1 MPLMLRFDRVMIWTI
16 IFLVVLGLIM
26 VYSTTAASG
35 TVGSVYII
43 KQGITAGLGFL
54 AMYALMFVEREKL
67 RRREVVFGIL
77 ALSASLLVTAAL
89 LGEGANT
96 KRFLRTGLLSF
107 QPSELAKPAIIL
119 YLAYFLQRNSGS
131 IRNLRVIARPLAVVG
146 AMCGLILL
154 GRDFGTAAT
163 LLILASV
170 MLFMAGVPLRWF
182 ALGALAVAPLA
193 YFAVWQVPYRRS
205 RIFAFLEPEADPLGA
220 GFQILQ
226 SQIAVGSGGIFGNG
240 WMAGKQKML
249 FLPEAHTDFIYSVVG
264 EELGLV
270 GSLLVLAAF
279 AVLIWRGI
287 RSACLA
293 GDRFSFH
300 LAAGVTAMIGTQAM
314 LNMGVVLGLLPTKGM
329 PLPFISYGGSSLIVL
344 LASCGVLLS
353 VGRSGKA

>member
-35 TVGSVYII
+35 TVGSVYIL

-67 RRREVVFGIL
+67 RQRAVVYGVL
-77 ALSASLLVTAAL
+77 ALSASLLVVAAL

-131 IRNLRVIARPLAVVG
+131 VRDFRAIVRPLAVVG

-163 LLILASV
+163 LLVLASV
-170 MLFMAGVPLRWF
+170 MLFLAGVPVRWF
-182 ALGALAVAPLA
+182 ALGGLALVPLA

-205 RIFAFLEPEADPLGA
+205 RIFSFLDPEADPLGS

-226 SQIAVGSGGIFGNG
+226 SQIAVGSGGILGKG
-240 WMAGKQKML
+240 WMAGMQKMR
-249 FLPEAHTDFIYSVVG
+249 FLPEAHTDFIFAEVG
-264 EELGLV
+264 EEFGLI
-270 GSLLVLAAF
+270 GALLVVAAF
-279 AVLIWRGI
+279 VVLIWRGT
-287 RSACLA
+287 RSACRA
-293 GDRFSFH
+293 GDRFSFY
-300 LAAGVTAMIGTQAM
+300 LAAGVTAMIGIQAM
-314 LNMGVVLGLLPTKGM
+314 LNMGIVLGLLPTKGM

-353 VGRSGKA
+353 VGRSGRV